1 MESHKR
7 TEYLRQLQ
15 RAGPLQSDSPALPH
29 GRLYHDCPPA
39 APLTLWLSRDKPR
52 SGQESPAWVTAS
64 EYEDRPGALGEKVEL
79 LGVSRR
85 TVLYTG
91 AGISTAA
98 GIGQAAR
105 SRRKIS
111 GGRKKEARPTV
122 AHRALAAL
130 KERGILQSR
139 LQPGYSRTTTA
150 SLRRLAGLRR
160 TLWRFTAPGLTP
172 PTPW

>member
-79 LGVSRR
+79 LVELLGVSRR

-91 AGISTAA
+91 EDC
-98 GIGQAAR
+98 Q
-105 SRRKIS
+105 
-111 GGRKKEARPTV
+111 V
-122 AHRALAAL
+122 
-130 KERGILQSR
+130 Q
-139 LQPGYSRTTTA
+139 
-150 SLRRLAGLRR
+150 
-160 TLWRFTAPGLTP
+160 
-172 PTPW
+172 